1 MENYENVSRRHR
13 LSWGIV
19 LIVDGVVLGLQFA
32 GLLPHSISQLLFC
45 WRSIFLAIGL
55 AKLIQ
60 GEFRNSLICFVI
72 GIVAN
77 YHRWIPFIDSLL
89 AEGLPHGDQICAFAL
104 GSIGLVAM
112 GLILIFTK
120 PRHNHNLEKSAF
132 AAKHGKTEQNVEDGR
147 INYRFV
153 FSGIEQVFMEPV
165 FRGGNISATCGGV
178 MLDLRHTTLPE
189 GDTILNI
196 DATCGGFTLKVPSD
210 WKIVNQCSFVLGGI
224 TDKRFAV
231 EMDNTRRLII
241 TGRCVMGGGS
251 IE

>member
-19 LIVDGVVLGLQFA
+19 MIVVGGVLCLQFT
-32 GLLPHSISQLLFC
+32 GLLPHWLCQLLFC
-45 WRSIFLAIGL
+45 WQSLFLAIGL

-60 GEFRNSLICFVI
+60 GEFRTSLICFAL
-72 GIVAN
+72 GIITN
-77 YHRWIPFIDSLL
+77 YYRWIEFIGTFLPE
-89 AEGLPHGDQICAFAL
+89 AMPHGKEINAIFWSVL
-104 GSIGLVAM
+104 FVGV

-120 PRHNHNLEKSAF
+120 PHHSRHMGSDF
-132 AAKHGKTEQNVEDGR
+132 AAKHGQTEQNVEDGR
-147 INYRFV
+147 INYQFL

-165 FRGGNISATCGGV
+165 FRGGNIKATCGGV